1 MRHFLVISLF
11 LVLFITG
18 VTSLAVAEDSTQNYR
33 NQAGSAM
40 TLHISDTGEITGS
53 YRTAIGCGVG
63 VDRPLIG
70 WKNGKAISFTVN
82 FGECG
87 SLTSWV
93 GHIQEGGDIVTI
105 WTLARGNEGWD
116 AKLTGTSTF
125 KSIK

>member
-1 MRHFLVISLF
+1 MRRFIVISSFIGLLLAVISS
-11 LVLFITG
+11 LV
-18 VTSLAVAEDSTQNYR
+18 VAEDRTQNYR

-40 TLHISDTGEITGS
+40 TLQISDKGEITGS
-53 YRTAIGCGVG
+53 YRTALGCGVG

-70 WKNGKAISFTVN
+70 WENGKAITFTVD

-105 WTLARGNEGWD
+105 WTLARGNEDWD
-116 AKLTGTSTF
+116 AKMTGASTF
-125 KSIK
+125 KPVK

>member
-1 MRHFLVISLF
+1 MKRFLAISSFVGF
-11 LVLFITG
+11 LIAG
-18 VTSLAVAEDSTQNYR
+18 VTNLVVAEDSTQNYR

-40 TLHISDTGEITGS
+40 TLHISDKGEITGS
-53 YRTAIGCGVG
+53 YTTALGCGVG
-63 VDRPLIG
+63 IDRALIG
-70 WKNGKAISFTVN
+70 WKNGKAITFTVN

-116 AKLTGTSTF
+116 AKMTGTSTF
-125 KSIK
+125 KPVK